1 MKIFSVMAAV
11 AMLIAAPFA
20 AHADDDIT
28 KRLVSNPNIGSYQI
42 YGSGQTNKKV
52 KDASVQGG
60 QAVEIKTTGD
70 GNPWDGAAQ
79 VEVNQKITKGDKLV
93 CAIWLKAKSDSGTV
107 QIPGRLQIN
116 EPPYRAIG
124 EKNFEPEAE
133 WKMYILETIA
143 DADYE
148 KGKLMFVV
156 QLNTGK
162 QVVHLGPAFVLNMT
176 RTY

>member
-1 MKIFSVMAAV
+1 MKIISVMAAA

-20 AHADDDIT
+20 AHAEDDIT

-60 QAVEIKTTGD
+60 QAVEIKATGN

-93 CAIWLKAKSDSGTV
+93 CAIWLKGKSDSGTV
-107 QIPGRLQIN
+107 RVPGRLQIN
-116 EPPYRAIG
+116 EAPYRAVADTS
-124 EKNFEPEAE
+124 FDLTSE
-133 WKMYILETIA
+133 WKMYTLEAIA